1 MKNSAIAISA
11 LLAPV
16 MAMGCSSGAAG
27 TGTGEETSVSQEAPL
42 VAGSTAA
49 GSVPAGLSARMSVG
63 LFENLGGS
71 WLKSS
76 GAKWDMRYAYF
87 GMGWLN
93 RWGYGPADGQSALDY
108 MNECDAQGFIP
119 VIQYYVL
126 RNEPPASDESK
137 TLSKM
142 QNAQV
147 MTDYWTQFKVFMQKA
162 KQFGKPVVVILE
174 GDGFGFMEQQSGDNP
189 SAYAAVA
196 ASGVPELAS
205 TPNTV
210 AGFGQGY
217 LQMRK
222 ALGASN
228 VMMGP
233 DVPVWATGEISYS
246 QMDAIQPH
254 VDRQYAFLSAL
265 GLGANP
271 TGSTFD
277 FTAADPLDADSDW
290 WRVIY
295 GQNKSWDASDTASL
309 STPSFNRYAEWLRL
323 FNQKS
328 AKRWMLWQVP
338 VGNSNNLNTY
348 NNGNPREG
356 YKDNRAE
363 YFFGPSRDAH
373 LAKFAEA
380 GVMALLFGQGEA
392 GTANYTNDTYTDG
405 QLFMKSRAGG
415 MVNAGGFAIARAGGS
430 GTPAPTPTPTPTPA
444 PTPTPTPTP
453 TPVPAGD
460 PAQYGFETG
469 AQGWTSSGGMITG
482 VASTTAQA
490 KAGTHALAVSFSG
503 AAGTQ
508 SARIMTPPTPAGKTV
523 TFNVLCPAGSGVTAI
538 QPYALQGAAG
548 NWGWTGTWV
557 GTASLKAGAWNTLS
571 FTLPTNAAALD
582 QIGVQF
588 QTGSAWTGTCYLDSV
603 GW

>member
-93 RWGYGPADGQSALDY
+93 RWGYGAADGQSALDY

-126 RNEPPASDESK
+126 RDEPPASDESK

-290 WRVIY
+290 WRVLY
-295 GQNKSWDASDTASL
+295 GQNKSWDASDTAST

-338 VGNSNNLNTY
+338 VGNSNNLNTW

-356 YKDNRAE
+356 YKDNRPE
-363 YFFGPSRDAH
+363 YFFGTSRDAH
-373 LAKFAEA
+373 LTKFAEA
-380 GVMALLFGQGEA
+380 GVFALLFGMGEA
-392 GTANYTNDTYTDG
+392 GVASYTNDTYTDG
-405 QLFMKSRAGG
+405 QLFLKSRAGG
-415 MVNAGGFAIARAGGS
+415 MLNAGGFPIARGDGSVTPPAPKTDGGS
-430 GTPAPTPTPTPTPA
+430 GTGTDGGTGTGGGPGTGPGTDGGTGTIGTPGSGGGGTGTGSGSGTG
-444 PTPTPTPTP
+444 TGSG
-453 TPVPAGD
+453 GD
-460 PAQYGFETG
+460 GGNAEDASAG
-469 AQGWTSSGGMITG
+469 AQGCAVTRGAPESGTRGL
-482 VASTTAQA
+482 ASV
-490 KAGTHALAVSFSG
+490 GALAALVL
-503 AAGTQ
+503 AAGRRGRR
-508 SARIMTPPTPAGKTV
+508 SRR
-523 TFNVLCPAGSGVTAI
+523 S
-538 QPYALQGAAG
+538 
-548 NWGWTGTWV
+548 
-557 GTASLKAGAWNTLS
+557 
-571 FTLPTNAAALD
+571 
-582 QIGVQF
+582 
-588 QTGSAWTGTCYLDSV
+588 
-603 GW
+603 